1 MNTDWNK
8 LILVYALAVIGVIS
22 IMSIEEAQARTSF
35 VGSFEGTYDEKMI
48 NTVGEF
54 RINND
59 IGIYVFVGT
68 FENDGIDRFNPN
80 CQKIVGDLV
89 LEGTDRKITLDFTGK
104 NCKYGL
110 TSYVIGTFET
120 NGGEG
125 RITFVADHHNNT
137 VEGQLTGVLNEIPE
151 QINHEVVIND
161 SIKLTGEKE

>member
-1 MNTDWNK
+1 MFK
-8 LILVYALAVIGVIS
+8 LILLLPILIVSIFVID
-22 IMSIEEAQARTSF
+22 EAQARTSF
-35 VGSFEGTYDEKMI
+35 VGSFEGKFDEKMI

-59 IGIYVFVGT
+59 IGIYVLVGT

-80 CQKIVGDLV
+80 CQKIVADLV
-89 LEGTDRKITLDFTGK
+89 LEGTDRKISLDFTGK

-110 TSYVIGTFET
+110 MSYVIGTFET
-120 NGGEG
+120 DGGEG

-151 QINHEVVIND
+151 QVPEQVNHEVVIND

>member
-1 MNTDWNK
+1 MFR
-8 LILVYALAVIGVIS
+8 LLLFLPILAVSLFVIDD
-22 IMSIEEAQARTSF
+22 AQALSSF
-35 VGSFEGTYDEKMI
+35 IGSFEGMYDEKMI
-48 NTVGEF
+48 NAVGEF

-59 IGIYVFVGT
+59 IGTYVLVGT
-68 FENDGIDRFNPN
+68 FENDGIDRYNPN

-89 LEGTDRKITLDFTGK
+89 LEGTDRKIILDFTGK

-120 NGGEG
+120 DGGEG

-137 VEGQLTGVLNEIPE
+137 VEGQLKGVLNEIPE
-151 QINHEVVIND
+151 QVNHEVVIND

>member
-1 MNTDWNK
+1 MNK
-8 LILVYALAVIGVIS
+8 LILVYVLAISVIS
-22 IMSIEEAQARTSF
+22 IMSIEEAQARTSI

-48 NTVGEF
+48 ITVGEF
-54 RINND
+54 RISNE
-59 IGIYVFVGT
+59 IGTYVLVGT
-68 FENDGIDRFNPN
+68 FENDGIDWFNPN
-80 CQKIVGDLV
+80 CQKIVADLV
-89 LEGTDRKITLDFTGK
+89 LEGIDRKIITLDFTGK

-151 QINHEVVIND
+151 QVNHKVVIND